1 MVDSILLCHWQESYL
16 AVPLTAVDRV
26 VPVNEAQLT
35 RLTEGTYLQ
44 LDGKSILVCE
54 YKDIYER
61 RFGFNYSEGCFVIIR
76 YKEEYLALYVHKV
89 ETQTE
94 LVVKEFD
101 QIVNKQRG
109 CKGLSV
115 LSDERVVYVID
126 PESLIAEFFAN
137 SSQKEL
143 EAA

>member
-1 MVDSILLCHWQESYL
+1 MVNKQKDKGYDLQTNTWTNAFYNKMIRVINELQE
-16 AVPLTAVDRV
+16 A
-26 VPVNEAQLT
+26 
-35 RLTEGTYLQ
+35 
-44 LDGKSILVCE
+44 I
-54 YKDIYER
+54 
-61 RFGFNYSEGCFVIIR
+61 
-76 YKEEYLALYVHKV
+76 

-126 PESLIAEFFAN
+126 PESLIAEFFAT
-137 SSQKEL
+137 
-143 EAA
+143 